1 MVKYCCAPGCLNYWG
16 QNKNITFH
24 RFPHKRPDIL
34 EKWIQATKMKNFEAN
49 LFAMICSDHFT
60 VDCYTENNL
69 HRRILK
75 KEAIPTIFKHFS
87 DNVKT
92 AEEAKP
98 NEAEP
103 SSSDTNEKSVSEQM
117 ENHANDPVVQSNHI
131 TESAEKM
138 DCLESASGQ
147 IQDGWFR
154 EINDMWPGQHLA
166 LKVDKVLSC
175 EKSEYQEIMV
185 LQTSNHGKALI
196 LDGIIQCTEN
206 DEFAYQEMISFLPL
220 CAHPNPER
228 VLIVGGGDG
237 GVAREV
243 TKHPLVKEIVQVEI
257 DQKVI
262 DVCKKHLPSMSKGF
276 DSEKLNLQ
284 VCDGFEYMRTH
295 KNEFD
300 VIITDSSD
308 PIGPATAL
316 FSESYFLLLKEAL
329 RPGGIICSQG
339 GTIWA
344 GIEMVKS
351 TFEHCRKHFKV
362 VRYPIA
368 SVPTYP
374 TGQIGFFLAALD
386 ETNDLS
392 VPKLNFTQDELDKYE
407 LKYYNS
413 EIHRSCF
420 VLPNFAKKVL
430 YG

>member
-75 KEAIPTIFKHFS
+75 KEAIPTIFKHF
-87 DNVKT
+87 NNIKT
-92 AEEAKP
+92 SVTVEP
-98 NEAEP
+98 SGAEP
-103 SSSDTNEKSVSEQM
+103 SSSDKAKEEEIELKE
-117 ENHANDPVVQSNHI
+117 NDPVVQSNHI
-131 TESAEKM
+131 TESVEKM
-138 DCLESASGQ
+138 DCCKSNQ
-147 IQDGWFR
+147 VQNGWFR
-154 EINDMWPGQHLA
+154 EINDMWPGQHFA

-175 EKSEYQEIMV
+175 EKSEFQEVMV

-243 TKHPLVKEIVQVEI
+243 AKHPLVKEIVQVEI
-257 DQKVI
+257 DQMVI
-262 DVCKKHLPSMSKGF
+262 DVSKKYLPSMSKGL
-276 DSEKLNLQ
+276 DSNKLDLK
-284 VCDGFEYMRTH
+284 VTDGFEYMRNH
-295 KNEFD
+295 KKEFD

-308 PIGPATAL
+308 PIGPAIAL

-329 RPGGIICSQG
+329 KPGGIICSQG
-339 GTIWA
+339 GTVWA
-344 GIEMVKS
+344 GLEMVKN
-351 TFEHCRKHFKV
+351 TFDHCKKYFKV
-362 VRYPIA
+362 VRYPIV

-374 TGQIGFFLAALD
+374 TGQIGFFLAGID
-386 ETNDLS
+386 ENINLTE
-392 VPKLNFTQDELDKYE
+392 PKFLFTEVELQKYE

-413 EIHRSCF
+413 EIHKACF
-420 VLPNFAKKVL
+420 ILPNFAKKVL